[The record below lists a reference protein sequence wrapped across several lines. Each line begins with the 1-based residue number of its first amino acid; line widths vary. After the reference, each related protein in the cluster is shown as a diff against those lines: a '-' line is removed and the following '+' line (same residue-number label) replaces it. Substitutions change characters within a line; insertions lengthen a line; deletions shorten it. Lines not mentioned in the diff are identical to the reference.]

1 MAISDT
7 ITSMYENVGNV
18 YDVLELAGADL
29 TNVDKNIENLKQSWE
44 ERLLYFLGN
53 GTGTLWNN
61 WEKVTGS
68 GTSVT
73 LNNTMKG
80 NMRITLNGNTSGSRL
95 PSGYTEVAYIES
107 NGTQYID
114 TMISSITRTF
124 AIEMDFSITTQQSF
138 QALYCCRTDNS
149 TNTRTCF
156 VTDLSG
162 FRNDQG
168 NQYTMSKTLSLNKKY
183 KLKSTET
190 EFTLDGV
197 VLSNVTTSTAVNS
210 NVRLLSAYPIG
221 DTSSSVYPFYGRLYG
236 CKIWDNNI
244 LKRDYVPCSNSDNE
258 IGLYDLVNDVFYRN
272 AGTGTFR
279 RGPNISVVGVGGN
292 NNIEIEC
299 KNLFS
304 FSNFTTKNNVSM
316 TNKGVISAT
325 GMATTA
331 WDYSNSNWIK
341 TLEPGTYQLT
351 VYFLKRDTS
360 YYPYASIRVYN
371 SSGTQL
377 SRFDNLQNIT
387 TRTRTITLTEETTI
401 GVMFK
406 LSDGVCTFQIE
417 KGTQATEYMAPQT
430 YPIDLGTINLG
441 LGDKIQGTLNNW
453 EVLRANNT
461 TEIITNELL
470 IYQLNDLYQNAK
482 SNDTTTTIIQTNEGL
497 PFILDVVALKKLE
510 I

>member
-1 MAISDT
+1 MSIASRIDAIEQHLTDDYS
-7 ITSMYENVGNV
+7 
-18 YDVLELAGADL
+18 VLELAGADL
-29 TNVDKNIENLKQSWE
+29 TNVDKNIFNLKQTWE
-44 ERLLYFLGN
+44 ERLLYFLEN
-53 GTGTLWNN
+53 GTDVVWNN

-80 NMRITLNGNTSGSRL
+80 NMKITLNGNEGSSRL
-95 PSGYTEVAYIES
+95 PSGYTEIEYIES
-107 NGTQYID
+107 YGTQYID

-138 QALYCCRTDNS
+138 QALYCCRTNS
-149 TNTRTCF
+149 DTNTRTCF

-168 NQYTMSKTLSLNKKY
+168 YQYGVGATLSLNKKY

-190 EFTLDGV
+190 EFTLDGA

-221 DTSSSVYPFYGRLYG
+221 STSSVYQFYGRLYG

-244 LKRDYVPCSNSDNE
+244 LKRDYVPCYNSNNE

-279 RGPNISVVGVGGN
+279 RGPNIGVGGN

-304 FSNFTTKNNVSM
+304 SSNFTTKNNVFM
-316 TNKGVISAT
+316 TNKGIIHTT
-325 GMATTA
+325 GMSSNS
-331 WDYSNSNWIK
+331 WDYSNSNWTK

-351 VYFLKRDTS
+351 VYFLKRDTD

-377 SRFDNLQNIT
+377 SIFDNLQYIT
-387 TRTRTITLTEETTI
+387 TRTKTITLTEETTI

-406 LSDGVCTFQIE
+406 LSNGICTFQIE

-430 YPIDLGTINLG
+430 YPIDLGIITLG
-441 LGDKIQGTLNNW
+441 LGDKIQGTLNDW
-453 EVLRANNT
+453 EVLRKNNT
-461 TEIITNELL
+461 REIITNELL

-482 SNDTTTTIIQTNEGL
+482 SNDTTTTIIQTNEGP
-497 PFILDVVALKKLE
+497 PFILDVVALKG